1 MLILVLGLLLF
12 LGPHSVRI
20 FAEPWRNDQ
29 IARLGEGKWK
39 GLYSL
44 VSLAGLVLIVWG
56 YGQARLDPV
65 VLWNPPVWT
74 RHAAAALMLP
84 AFILIAAGNM
94 RGTRL
99 KHWIGHPMVM
109 GVKLWAFA
117 HLLANGMLADAVL
130 FGSFLVW
137 AVVDYSAARRRDR
150 AAGVVYPPGTLSRDL
165 MAVVIGV
172 AAWVAFAFWLHQWL
186 FGVRPLGV

>member
-1 MLILVLGLLLF
+1 MIILVLGLLLF
-12 LGPHSVRI
+12 LGTHSVRI

-99 KHWIGHPMVM
+99 KRGIGHPMVM

-137 AVVDYSAARRRDR
+137 AVVDYRVARRRDR
-150 AAGVVYPPGTLSRDL
+150 ATGVVYPQGTLSRDL
-165 MAVVIGV
+165 LAVVIGAV
-172 AAWVAFAFWLHQWL
+172 AWVAFALWLHLWL
-186 FGVRPLGV
+186 FGVRPLGA